1 MIKPVGFLLI
11 LSLVGYAFSS
21 SKPVSI
27 RDKATGQLVTS
38 SLLTWESFNSKG
50 DIKQQ
55 FENAIAGGNFT
66 GADVRFSSTKVWCQ
80 NILTFLLLHLEKTC
94 LHMPI
99 YNRCCS
105 FNRFCPKT

>member
-66 GADVRFSSTKVWCQ
+66 GADVRFSSTKKSVVSKYS
-80 NILTFLLLHLEKTC
+80 NISSFTFRKNLFTYADLQ
-94 LHMPI
+94 
-99 YNRCCS
+99 
-105 FNRFCPKT
+105 

>member
-1 MIKPVGFLLI
+1 MMKLVKVLLF
-11 LSLVGYAFSS
+11 LSLVVHAFSS

-38 SLLTWESFNSKG
+38 SLLTWESYNSKG

-66 GADVRFSSTKVWCQ
+66 GADVRFLMLS
-80 NILTFLLLHLEKTC
+80 LF
-94 LHMPI
+94 I
-99 YNRCCS
+99 YH
-105 FNRFCPKT
+105 F

>member
-1 MIKPVGFLLI
+1 MIMIKLVEFLII
-11 LSLVGYAFSS
+11 LSLIGYAFTS

-38 SLLTWESFNSKG
+38 SLLTWESYNSKG

-66 GADVRFSSTKVWCQ
+66 GADVSHFDDLFHKP
-80 NILTFLLLHLEKTC
+80 L
-94 LHMPI
+94 
-99 YNRCCS
+99 
-105 FNRFCPKT
+105 